1 MLYQPSGCE
10 GPSPQRRKYTKKYNQ
25 LVPSSSRASPI
36 HWGDHCGPDDRDCHT
51 QPRRTSVPKRVATPL
66 TSGCVPGPDIATV
79 WTCPT
84 PVYTHT
90 ARRCTNNTHRARAI
104 VLCALRRPTCPQCD
118 AIVQHQAGMQPQQRK
133 HNGDQSTIWRGHTRP
148 TTSPK
153 EGKRRGYISKEF
165 CANTDLCPLASPR
178 VALVGVRLLRHP
190 DNGNTG

>member
-1 MLYQPSGCE
+1 MLHQPTGRK
-10 GPSPQRRKYTKKYNQ
+10 GRSPQRHKYPQ
-25 LVPSSSRASPI
+25 ECHRIVPSSSQPSPTI
-36 HWGDHCGPDDRDCHT
+36 WGNQCGPDDRDCHT
-51 QPRRTSVPKRVATPL
+51 HTTSQNHCSQDCRDIIDPCNA
-66 TSGCVPGPDIATV
+66 PGPDIATV

-90 ARRCTNNTHRARAI
+90 EGDAQTTHRARAI
-104 VLCALRRPTCPQCD
+104 VLCALRRPTCPQCN

-178 VALVGVRLLRHP
+178 VALVGVCLLRHP
-190 DNGNTG
+190 DKGNTR

>member
-10 GPSPQRRKYTKKYNQ
+10 GPSPQRRKYTNKYNQ

-84 PVYTHT
+84 PAYTHT
-90 ARRCTNNTHRARAI
+90 ARLCTNNTHSQGHRA
-104 VLCALRRPTCPQCD
+104 VCPSATHMSIKKTRSTKPNRNAATAAQT
-118 AIVQHQAGMQPQQRK
+118 HWS
-133 HNGDQSTIWRGHTRP
+133 QSTIWRGHTRS

-153 EGKRRGYISKEF
+153 KGKRRGYISKEF

-178 VALVGVRLLRHP
+178 VALVGVCLLRHP
-190 DNGNTG
+190 DKGNTR